1 MSGTNY
7 LSLRADAPSNTT
19 SATVGS
25 IGFSTLVGSTL
36 SANTAALASS
46 LSVSSLTTG
55 FLGFSTLVGSSMSTN
70 FITVQSTIT
79 ASTLTASGNVGI
91 GSVAPVHKL
100 DVNGSASLSGT
111 LYMADEQ
118 NLFIGANTNNAI
130 RLHHTSNQ
138 TYLDY
143 GSADLNIRS
152 NDGSNVLNDRIIVKQ
167 NGSVGIVTTTP
178 NEKLHLNGN
187 LTLGLAG
194 AQAAYYIYPR
204 PTYSSEIG
212 QGNRSGGTLYGNTMD
227 ISSGYFQTAAWNGQF
242 YSGVLNLRT
251 GTQNDIGNNGT
262 AGGTYQSGSM
272 YLYTGDVV
280 VRNDGGSTQPC
291 IPGSIYF
298 GTGKVVRNATGSD
311 PGPNP
316 TWRMVIN
323 GSTGNVGI
331 GTDNPTTSLHVHATT
346 TATTTGILSSRFY
359 LSGPGDN
366 QDATGTDQDGPW
378 YGLGWSGITGLSG
391 SPYVCLA
398 GWSGVALRSGSG
410 FLQLASTGNVGIG
423 TTNPG
428 GNLTVYGTGVSSFPF
443 INITSDQSSRGL
455 TMLHISSAGSGITG
469 SQLGDGLITVESG
482 TVGDGSKLYLCRNS
496 AFVPSMTVVNTGNVG
511 IGMTNPSYLLD
522 VNGSARIGGV
532 TNNVVLA
539 TNTVQITHPTAS
551 FVSYNAGYPPDIN
564 PIVRNSIAAWYGT
577 RDGVVSRGAAIDFE
591 DVNTNSSYP
600 TAIRGGQIKFY
611 TTSVVQQGVDASLR
625 MTLDVNGNLGIG
637 TATPDYKLKIEQ
649 GLSNNSN
656 GLFISNSNYGSM
668 QGLNISMVNAGSGN
682 FNSYAALQGYTS
694 GVSYPTHISLQPSS
708 GNVGIGTTSPSTILH
723 VARAVSANN
732 DYSLMTYYE
741 NTYPSYHD
749 WAIGPYI
756 DSGAAA
762 FAVRIASNNVPANL
776 VNLFYIDGYG
786 TGIRFPQ
793 YTSGGTLSING
804 GLISA
809 SSDRRIK
816 EDIVYQTDTA
826 DGLARV
832 LQLRP
837 ATFRMCNQPGTRLGF
852 IAQDVEECIPLAV
865 DGKKYEWKWKPTENG
880 GPTFDADG
888 NIIYETDADGN
899 RIIRPRG
906 LEDRAI
912 IAMQTLA
919 IQQLAKENIAL
930 QNHLV
935 SLMTWAKSYG
945 YVPPS

>member
-7 LSLRADAPSNTT
+7 LSLRTDAPSNTT

-70 FITVQSTIT
+70 LITVQSTIT

-91 GSVAPVHKL
+91 GSAAPVHKL
-100 DVNGSASLSGT
+100 DVNGSASVSGS
-111 LYMADEQ
+111 LYMADGQ
-118 NLFIGANTNNAI
+118 NLFIGANTSNAI
-130 RLHHTSNQ
+130 RLHHITNQ
-138 TYLDY
+138 SYFDY

-152 NDGSNVLNDRIIVKQ
+152 NDGSNAITDQIIVKQ
-167 NGSVGIVTTTP
+167 NGNVGIGNNNPNTKLWIAPGISSTTLEGTSQWGGIHLQP
-178 NEKLHLNGN
+178 IGTGDSITGITFGGNE
-187 LTLGLAG
+187 AG
-194 AQAAYYIYPR
+194 GGAERQSQAGIICQ
-204 PTYSSEIG
+204 S
-212 QGNRSGGTLYGNTMD
+212 SGGYGTKL
-227 ISSGYFQTAAWNGQF
+227 YFQTSNA
-242 YSGVLNLRT
+242 YV
-251 GTQNDIGNNGT
+251 
-262 AGGTYQSGSM
+262 
-272 YLYTGDVV
+272 
-280 VRNDGGSTQPC
+280 DGA
-291 IPGSIYF
+291 
-298 GTGKVVRNATGSD
+298 KN
-311 PGPNP
+311 
-316 TWRMVIN
+316 RMVIDHL
-323 GSTGNVGI
+323 GNVGI
-331 GTDNPTTSLHVHATT
+331 GTANPTTTLHVHATT
-346 TATTTGILSSRFY
+346 TATTSGILSSRFY

-366 QDATGTDQDGPW
+366 QDATGANQDGPW

-410 FLQLASTGNVGIG
+410 FLQLADTGKVGIG
-423 TTNPG
+423 ITNP
-428 GNLTVYGTGVSSFPF
+428 
-443 INITSDQSSRGL
+443 
-455 TMLHISSAGSGITG
+455 A
-469 SQLGDGLITVESG
+469 
-482 TVGDGSKLYLCRNS
+482 
-496 AFVPSMTVVNTGNVG
+496 
-511 IGMTNPSYLLD
+511 YLLD

-539 TNTVQITHPTAS
+539 TNTVQITHPNAS
-551 FVSYNAGYPPDIN
+551 FISYNAGYPPDIN

-611 TTSVVQQGVDASLR
+611 TTSVVNQGVDASLR

-637 TATPDYKLKIEQ
+637 TATT
-649 GLSNNSN
+649 
-656 GLFISNSNYGSM
+656 
-668 QGLNISMVNAGSGN
+668 A
-682 FNSYAALQGYTS
+682 TS
-694 GVSYPTHISLQPSS
+694 LHI
-708 GNVGIGTTSPSTILH
+708 
-723 VARAVSANN
+723 ARAVSAEA

-741 NTYPSYHD
+741 NTYLGYHD

-756 DSGAAA
+756 DGGAA
-762 FAVRIASNNVPANL
+762 FAIRSGSNNLPANL

-786 TGIRFPQ
+786 TAIRFPQ
-793 YTSGGTLSING
+793 YSSGGTLTISG
-804 GLISA
+804 GVISA

-816 EDIVYQTDTA
+816 EDIVYQTDTV

-837 ATFRMCNQPGTRLGF
+837 ATFRMHDQPGTRLGF

-880 GPTFDADG
+880 APTFDADG

-919 IQQLAKENIAL
+919 IQQLAKENITL

-935 SLMTWAKSYG
+935 SLMTWAKSHG
-945 YVPPS
+945 YVPPPS